1 MNSFNIEAAEQ
12 FVKKLKRRLSEP
24 NLKKLKKLTKRN
36 VELLKKFDTAKLLN
50 RISFYWNLATTVV
63 IQHSNKLESDMHSP
77 PLTHHLVA
85 V

>member
-77 PLTHHLVA
+77 PLMHHLVA